1 MGSEELGQ
9 REDKGKVSWC
19 LKKRRCQ
26 ERHQAELE
34 EDKVVE
40 LGMKQ
45 VPEQECEWLWAASG
59 LCSSSS
65 KGKGFARGRAE
76 AQVC

>member
-1 MGSEELGQ
+1 M
-9 REDKGKVSWC
+9 SWC
-19 LKKRRCQ
+19 LKKRRCW
-26 ERHQAELE
+26 ERHQTDLE

-45 VPEQECEWLWAASG
+45 VLEQECEWPCAASG
-59 LCSSSS
+59 LCSNSSE
-65 KGKGFARGRAE
+65 GKGFVRGEAE